1 MCSVT
6 HPVSSEALPDK
17 ARDLARQWARRAVL
31 GIVHES
37 GGRIVARP
45 VFRSQPDL
53 DLTVAD
59 ADAISG
65 LEAATKLTSAV
76 RRLILDYARHAR
88 EDGRSWREIGL
99 AIGLGNVADAGGD
112 VADAAY
118 DDLAGTPAFAQSAF
132 AWVCP
137 ACRNT
142 VIDRGPQAGHPA
154 DCEDGHA
161 DGCPRL
167 AAAVDA
173 WNAARGDEGGHQP

>member
-1 MCSVT
+1 MCAVT
-6 HPVSSEALPDK
+6 YLVSSGALPDK
-17 ARDLARQWARRAVL
+17 TRDLARQWARRAVL
-31 GIVHES
+31 GMVREP
-37 GGRIVARP
+37 GGRPLARP
-45 VFRSQPDL
+45 VFGGQPEH
-53 DLTVAD
+53 DLTVHE

-99 AIGLGNVADAGGD
+99 AIGLGGLADAGGD
-112 VADAAY
+112 LADAAY
-118 DDLAGTPAFAQSAF
+118 EDLAGTAAFGRSAF

-137 ACRNT
+137 ACRST
-142 VIDRGPQAGHPA
+142 VIDRSPQAGHLA

-167 AAAVDA
+167 AAAMAA
-173 WNAARGDEGGHQP
+173 WGDGDQP